1 MGKIQTKINNKK
13 VPIKTIGTIK
23 IHIFA
28 YYSIFQKPTS
38 MSNNQEKPLILIA
51 EDTDSNYML
60 LEAILHKS
68 YNLIRAMEGKEAIDL
83 FLEKKPLLIL
93 MDIKMRGMS
102 GLDATR
108 QIRKISKD
116 IPIIAQSAY
125 AFNEDIENA
134 LNAGCSDF
142 ITKPISRNLL
152 LEKIHKYLPEG

>member
-1 MGKIQTKINNKK
+1 
-13 VPIKTIGTIK
+13 
-23 IHIFA
+23 
-28 YYSIFQKPTS
+28 

-68 YNLIRAMEGKEAIDL
+68 YNLIRAMEGKEAIEL
-83 FLEKKPLLIL
+83 FQEKKPLLIL